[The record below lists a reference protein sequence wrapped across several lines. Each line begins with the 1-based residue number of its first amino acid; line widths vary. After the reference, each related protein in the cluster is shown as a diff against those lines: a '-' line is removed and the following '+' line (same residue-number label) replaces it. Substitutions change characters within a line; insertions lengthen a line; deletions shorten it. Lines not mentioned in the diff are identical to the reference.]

1 MQAISAPSGLQ
12 ATQLSTVESLCSISS
27 NISSKTPPVP
37 QYEQPVCNADAVIEE
52 SKQFTNFIHLSN
64 SDFHSKLE
72 SDKVGRDHILEI
84 GKVSDTSE
92 SEKFSFYVESSVAPL
107 ASPELL
113 SEATSVCSRH
123 SLHIRGQR
131 VLQTKNRLI
140 VEAPR
145 EQKEL
150 HEPISYNS
158 VDLKRGNKD
167 KSLSCDFSELSR
179 QEKVNYFE
187 VSENI
192 PLEGNSKTSEAG
204 KCVFGE
210 LDKSVINSLEQK
222 ETQHLAIAE
231 SEYDISSFYDFT
243 NKLSSAV

>member
-1 MQAISAPSGLQ
+1 M
-12 ATQLSTVESLCSISS
+12 
-27 NISSKTPPVP
+27 P

-52 SKQFTNFIHLSN
+52 SKQFTTFIHLSN

-84 GKVSDTSE
+84 RKVSDTSE
-92 SEKFSFYVESSVAPL
+92 SEKFSFYVSSSVAPL

-113 SEATSVCSRH
+113 SEAASVCSRH

-150 HEPISYNS
+150 HKPISYNS

-192 PLEGNSKTSEAG
+192 PLEGNSKTSTQTNASKAG
-204 KCVFGE
+204 KRMFGE

-231 SEYDISSFYDFT
+231 SENDISSFYDFT